1 MTATFKPLTS
11 FKSFSVSISKG
22 DKARSFSFNTKAS
35 ADRFAAKMRKE
46 GFSIARSERD
56 TLELLKAMFP
66 EKFVA

>member
-11 FKSFSVSISKG
+11 FKSYRVTISKG
-22 DKARSFSFNTKAS
+22 GKSRPFGFNKKS
-35 ADRFAAKMRKE
+35 DADRFEVKMKKE
-46 GFSIARSERD
+46 GFETSRDERD